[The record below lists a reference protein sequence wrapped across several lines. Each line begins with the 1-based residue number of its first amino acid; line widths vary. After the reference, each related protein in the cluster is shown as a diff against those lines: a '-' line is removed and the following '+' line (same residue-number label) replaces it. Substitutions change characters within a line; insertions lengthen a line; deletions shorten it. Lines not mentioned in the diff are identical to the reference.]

1 MSLSQFQSIRHF
13 IFDIDGVLTNGQL
26 LISVEGNLLRS
37 MNIKDGYA
45 MQLALKQGYTI
56 SIISGARE
64 ESILKRLAGLG
75 IHDVHLGISQ
85 KLIKLEEI
93 ANNRQLSLPHT
104 LYMGDDMPDLE
115 VMKHGD
121 ADRTHAPARGG
132 VDFFGSAERAGDPQR
147 AGARARRSAPMLVC
161 AAPVTK
167 AIAVPSRARQHG
179 IRMMSDAIFIS

>member
-1 MSLSQFQSIRHF
+1 MSLAQFKNICHF
-13 IFDIDGVLTNGQL
+13 IFDIDGVLTNGHL
-26 LISVEGNLLRS
+26 LISVEGNLLRT

-93 ANNRQLSLPHT
+93 AADRQLSLPHT

-115 VMKHGD
+115 VMKHVALPCCPAD
-121 ADRTHAPARGG
+121 ACEEIIAASTYVSPKLGG
-132 VDFFGSAERAGDPQR
+132 QGCVRDVIEKV
-147 AGARARRSAPMLVC
+147 L
-161 AAPVTK
+161 K
-167 AIAVPSRARQHG
+167 LNQHWQ
-179 IRMMSDAIFIS
+179 

>member
-1 MSLSQFQSIRHF
+1 MSLAQFKDIRHF

-26 LISVEGNLLRS
+26 LISVEGNLLRN

-85 KLIKLEEI
+85 KLSKLEEI
-93 ANNRQLSLPHT
+93 ASNGQLSLPHT

-115 VMKHGD
+115 VMKHVALPCCPAD
-121 ADRTHAPARGG
+121 ACEEIIAASTYVSPKLGG
-132 VDFFGSAERAGDPQR
+132 QGCVRDVIEKVLKLNHHWQ
-147 AGARARRSAPMLVC
+147 
-161 AAPVTK
+161 
-167 AIAVPSRARQHG
+167 
-179 IRMMSDAIFIS
+179 

>member
-93 ANNRQLSLPHT
+93 ASNRQLSLPHT

-115 VMKHGD
+115 VMKHVALPCCPAD
-121 ADRTHAPARGG
+121 ACEEIIAASTYVSPKLGG
-132 VDFFGSAERAGDPQR
+132 
-147 AGARARRSAPMLVC
+147 
-161 AAPVTK
+161 
-167 AIAVPSRARQHG
+167 HG
-179 IRMMSDAIFIS
+179 CVRDVIEKVLKLNHHWQ

>member
-1 MSLSQFQSIRHF
+1 MSLAQFKNIRHF
-13 IFDIDGVLTNGQL
+13 IFDIDGVLTNGHL
-26 LISVEGNLLRS
+26 LISVEGNLLRT

-93 ANNRQLSLPHT
+93 AADRQLSLPHT
-104 LYMGDDMPDLE
+104 LYMGDDMPDVE
-115 VMKHGD
+115 VMKHVALPCCPAD
-121 ADRTHAPARGG
+121 ACEEIIAASAYVSPKLGG
-132 VDFFGSAERAGDPQR
+132 QGCVRDVIEKVLKLNHHWQ
-147 AGARARRSAPMLVC
+147 
-161 AAPVTK
+161 
-167 AIAVPSRARQHG
+167 
-179 IRMMSDAIFIS
+179 